1 MFKIAGD
8 AERDSRFGSGEWLIG
23 TGALAMA
30 VGAFGGHLLAPDK
43 VADHYGWARD
53 RWYQREI
60 GALNAGL
67 GYGLVV
73 YASGGGRDAF
83 VSSWSAAALLLAV
96 VRLWAMASGDR
107 RGVWNVAT
115 VVEDAALGLGGV
127 WLLRRRGRLASSP
140 D

>member
-1 MFKIAGD
+1 MFKIAGRPRP
-8 AERDSRFGSGEWLIG
+8 ESRLGSIEWLIG

-30 VGAFGGHLLAPDK
+30 VGAFGGHLLAPDR
-43 VADHYGWARD
+43 VADHYGWKRN

-73 YASGGGRDAF
+73 YARGRDRDAF
-83 VSSWSAAALLLAV
+83 VGSWSLAALLLAV
-96 VRLWAMASGDR
+96 VRLWAIVSGDR

-115 VVEDAALGLGGV
+115 VVEDAALGLGGF
-127 WLLRRRGRLASSP
+127 WLLRRRTQAGH
-140 D
+140 

>member
-1 MFKIAGD
+1 MFDIASK
-8 AERDSRFGSGEWLIG
+8 ARPESRLGSGERLIG

-73 YASGGGRDAF
+73 YARGRDRDAF

-107 RGVWNVAT
+107 RGAWNVAT

-127 WLLRRRGRLASSP
+127 WLLHRRARLASSA